1 MRGKDSWGGLEGSA
15 MPEGEGD
22 GPVQIHKYPNRRY
35 YDTSSS
41 SYVTLEQLR
50 EMVRGG
56 REIRVSDSK
65 SGQDITAR
73 VLAQIV
79 LETEP
84 LKLDVIPLKLL
95 HELVRM
101 NVRTVGG
108 WWEGYYNQA
117 ARAISETGRSIEKG
131 VGRAMQIPE
140 SPQAVIPD
148 WLKLAWGPLAPPSF
162 LFGREGGAEG
172 SATPPPAVDAGNDE
186 GGGEAKG
193 SEGELL
199 RQVEQMGARLAA
211 LEKKLGE
218 KNENGG
224 KGADPVRKKDPVSG
238 KKRTRSGRRS

>member
-1 MRGKDSWGGLEGSA
+1 MSDPQTGA
-15 MPEGEGD
+15 
-22 GPVQIHKYPNRRY
+22 PVQIHKYPNRRY

-50 EMVRGG
+50 EMVRSG
-56 REIRVSDSK
+56 RDIRVSDSR

-117 ARAISETGRSIEKG
+117 VRAISETGRSIEQG
-131 VGRAMQIPE
+131 MGRAMKLPDA
-140 SPQAVIPD
+140 PQAVLPD

-162 LFGREGGAEG
+162 LFGREGASPEVV
-172 SATPPPAVDAGNDE
+172 APPPPDQTPPESDPSIANDVSPDPSDA
-186 GGGEAKG
+186 AA
-193 SEGELL
+193 LL
-199 RQVEQMGARLAA
+199 QQVQKMAARVAA
-211 LEKKLGE
+211 LEKRLE
-218 KNENGG
+218 K
-224 KGADPVRKKDPVSG
+224 KPTAPKPVRPTR
-238 KKRTRSGRRS
+238 KRKPAR

>member
-1 MRGKDSWGGLEGSA
+1 MGVYEGSA
-15 MPEGEGD
+15 MPDGEAQ

-84 LKLDVIPLKLL
+84 LKLDAIPLKLL

-117 ARAISETGRSIEKG
+117 VRAISDTGRSIEKG

-140 SPQAVIPD
+140 APQAVIPD
-148 WLKLAWGPLAPPSF
+148 WLKLAWGPLAPPSY
-162 LFGREGGAEG
+162 LFGRDGAEG
-172 SATPPPAVDAGNDE
+172 SANLPPVDATKKERGVE
-186 GGGEAKG
+186 VQG
-193 SEGELL
+193 SEAELL
-199 RQVEQMGARLAA
+199 RQVEQMGARLEA

-218 KNENGG
+218 KTEDGG
-224 KGADPVRKKDPVSG
+224 KRARARGRG
-238 KKRTRSGRRS
+238 KGR